1 MIRCNRLR
9 RGGVDRGMGTQSR
22 EDRHIVATM
31 RSDFD
36 AGFTELVRMYQPTVY
51 AGARRMSPGR
61 EAAQDVAQ
69 DTFVRAYRALQAFDS
84 ERMDAMRFRPWLW
97 TIALNVCRN
106 RARRTRVDLEL
117 PDPDGPGVD
126 DADAMDEVMWNSLL
140 SNLSVPQRNAV
151 VLRHVLELPIT
162 EIAEITGRP
171 PGTVKADISRGLAR
185 LRRLMNEEE
194 HQ

>member
-1 MIRCNRLR
+1 
-9 RGGVDRGMGTQSR
+9 MGTQSR
-22 EDRHIVATM
+22 EDRHVIATM

-51 AGARRMSPGR
+51 AGARRMTPGR

-69 DTFVRAYRALQAFDS
+69 DTFVRAYRALRGFDG

-97 TIALNVCRN
+97 TIALNVCRS
-106 RARRTRVDLEL
+106 RARRPGRELEL
-117 PDPDGPGVD
+117 TDPEAVAVD
-126 DADAMDEVMWNSLL
+126 DDEAIDEVMWRSLL
-140 SNLSVPQRNAV
+140 SKLSVPQRNAV
-151 VLRHVLELPIT
+151 VLRHVLDLPIA

-171 PGTVKADISRGLAR
+171 AGTVKADISRGLTR
-185 LRRLMNEEE
+185 LRGLMNEEE